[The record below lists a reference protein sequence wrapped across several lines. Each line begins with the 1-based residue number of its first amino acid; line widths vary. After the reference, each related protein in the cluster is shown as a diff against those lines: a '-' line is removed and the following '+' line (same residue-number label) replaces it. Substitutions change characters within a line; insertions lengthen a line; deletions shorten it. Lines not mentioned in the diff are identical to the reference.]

1 MMNSNLSALEG
12 KTIVVG
18 VSGGIAAYKSCDLVS
33 RLKKAGAEVY
43 VIMTKNA
50 CQFVQPLTLQTLS
63 LNPVATDTFAAPQTW
78 EVEHI
83 ALAQKADLFI
93 LAPAT
98 ANIIAK
104 LAIGLADDML
114 STTLLATKAP
124 VLIAPA
130 MNTQMYLAEPTQQN
144 LATLQGRGAQV
155 VGPGGGLLACGDIG
169 AGRMSEPQEI
179 VEAAAGILQPT
190 GDFAGIHAIL
200 TAGPTREAIDPV
212 RFLTNRS
219 SGKMGYALA
228 EALRDRGAAVTLVSG
243 PVSLPA
249 PAGVEV
255 VSVTSTEDL
264 QRALEARV
272 AQAQVL
278 IQAAAP
284 ADYTTAQ
291 YEEQKI
297 KKQPGEELTLNLK
310 QTTDVAAHLG
320 KSKQEGQIFVGFAAE
335 TENGLENA
343 RRKLQAKNLDMIC
356 LNDVSQPDAGFDVDT
371 NRITLVTPTL
381 VKALPLLSKQQ
392 AAHRIL
398 DEILHL
404 QQARV

>member
-1 MMNSNLSALEG
+1 MNNRESALQG

-33 RLKKAGAEVY
+33 RLKKAGARVY

-50 CQFVQPLTLQTLS
+50 CQFVQPLTMQTLS

-93 LAPAT
+93 VAPAT
-98 ANIIAK
+98 ASIIAK

-114 STTLLATKAP
+114 STTLLATRAP

-144 LATLQGRGAQV
+144 LITLQARGVHV
-155 VGPGGGLLACGDIG
+155 VGPSGGLLACGDIG
-169 AGRMSEPQEI
+169 TGRMSEPQEI
-179 VEAAAGILQPT
+179 VEAAASILQPR
-190 GDFAGIHAIL
+190 GDFAGIHAIV

-228 EALRDRGAAVTLVSG
+228 EALRDRGAVVTLISG
-243 PVSLPA
+243 PVALPA
-249 PAGVEV
+249 PTGVELV
-255 VSVTSTEDL
+255 PITSTGDL
-264 QRALEARV
+264 QHALEARV
-272 AQAQVL
+272 AKVQVL

-284 ADYTTAQ
+284 ADYTAAQ

-297 KKQPGEELTLNLK
+297 KKQLGEQLTLHLK
-310 QTTDVAAHLG
+310 QTTDVAALLG
-320 KSKQEGQIFVGFAAE
+320 KTKQKNQIFVGFAAE
-335 TENGLENA
+335 TQNGLENA
-343 RRKLQAKNLDMIC
+343 RRKLQSKNLDMIC
-356 LNDVSQPDAGFDVDT
+356 LNDVSQPDAGFVVDT
-371 NRITLVTPTL
+371 NRITMVTPKV
-381 VKALPLLSKQQ
+381 VKPLPLLSKQQ
-392 AAHRIL
+392 VAHRIL

-404 QQARV
+404 QQDKV

>member
-1 MMNSNLSALEG
+1 MNNRESALQG

-33 RLKKAGAEVY
+33 RLKKAGARVY

-50 CQFVQPLTLQTLS
+50 CQFVQPLTMQTLS

-83 ALAQKADLFI
+83 TLAQKADLFI
-93 LAPAT
+93 VAPAT

-114 STTLLATKAP
+114 STTLLATRAP

-144 LATLQGRGAQV
+144 LITLQARGVHV
-155 VGPGGGLLACGDIG
+155 VGPSGGLLACGDIG
-169 AGRMSEPQEI
+169 TGRMSEPQEI
-179 VEAAAGILQPT
+179 VEAAASILQPR
-190 GDFAGIHAIL
+190 GDFAGIHAIV

-228 EALRDRGAAVTLVSG
+228 EALRDRGAVVTLISG
-243 PVSLPA
+243 PVALPA
-249 PAGVEV
+249 PTGVELV
-255 VSVTSTEDL
+255 PITSTGDL
-264 QRALEARV
+264 QHALEARV
-272 AQAQVL
+272 TKVQVL

-284 ADYTTAQ
+284 ADYTAAQ

-297 KKQPGEELTLNLK
+297 KKQLGEQLTLHLK
-310 QTTDVAAHLG
+310 QTTDVAALLG
-320 KSKQEGQIFVGFAAE
+320 KTKQKNQIFVGFAAE
-335 TENGLENA
+335 TQNGLENA
-343 RRKLQAKNLDMIC
+343 RRKLQSKNLDMIC
-356 LNDVSQPDAGFDVDT
+356 LNDVSQPDAGFVVDT
-371 NRITLVTPTL
+371 NRITMVTPKV
-381 VKALPLLSKQQ
+381 VKPLPLLSKQQ
-392 AAHRIL
+392 VAHRIL

-404 QQARV
+404 QQDKV

>member
-1 MMNSNLSALEG
+1 MNNSESALQG

-33 RLKKAGAEVY
+33 RLKKAGARVY

-93 LAPAT
+93 VAPAT

-124 VLIAPA
+124 VLVAPA

-144 LATLQGRGAQV
+144 LITLQARGVHV
-155 VGPGGGLLACGDIG
+155 VGPSGGLLACGDIG
-169 AGRMSEPQEI
+169 TGRMSEPQEI
-179 VEAAAGILQPT
+179 VEAAASILQPR
-190 GDFAGIHAIL
+190 GDFAGIHAIV

-228 EALRDRGAAVTLVSG
+228 EALRDRGAVVTLISG
-243 PVSLPA
+243 PVALPA
-249 PAGVEV
+249 PTGVELV
-255 VSVTSTEDL
+255 PITSTGDL
-264 QRALEARV
+264 QHALEARV
-272 AQAQVL
+272 AKVQVL

-284 ADYTTAQ
+284 ADYTAAQ

-297 KKQPGEELTLNLK
+297 KKQLGEQLTLHLK
-310 QTTDVAAHLG
+310 QTTDVAALLG
-320 KSKQEGQIFVGFAAE
+320 KTKQKNQIFVGFAAE
-335 TENGLENA
+335 TQNGLENA
-343 RRKLQAKNLDMIC
+343 RRKLQSKNLDMIC
-356 LNDVSQPDAGFDVDT
+356 LNDVSQPDAGFVVDT
-371 NRITLVTPTL
+371 NRITMVTPKV
-381 VKALPLLSKQQ
+381 VKPLPLLSKQQ
-392 AAHRIL
+392 VAHRIL

-404 QQARV
+404 QQDKV